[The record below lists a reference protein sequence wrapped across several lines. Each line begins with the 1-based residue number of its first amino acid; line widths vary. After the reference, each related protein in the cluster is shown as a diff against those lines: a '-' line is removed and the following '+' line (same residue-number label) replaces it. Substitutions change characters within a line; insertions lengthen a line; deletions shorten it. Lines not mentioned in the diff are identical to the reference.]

1 MNSWPPLDRQRGAL
15 KSGGLQPGGLQLLE
29 PPIRELDNQTPV
41 GASSLGAY
49 IWVLRLN
56 PSHLDFATKVWGPT
70 AWGPT
75 VSGLSLYPILKNI
88 PHMPGTGAIDTM
100 PCYSAVTWYHDK
112 AHSST
117 TMAPQVRRKMAAIP
131 RPSPLISPSWPKRG
145 AVVWGCVAPY

>member
-1 MNSWPPLDRQRGAL
+1 MRL

-75 VSGLSLYPILKNI
+75 VIWKLLLVSSRIDSWKICEINHNETKLKTIRKHVKTFDKILKN
-88 PHMPGTGAIDTM
+88 MN
-100 PCYSAVTWYHDK
+100 
-112 AHSST
+112 
-117 TMAPQVRRKMAAIP
+117 
-131 RPSPLISPSWPKRG
+131 
-145 AVVWGCVAPY
+145 